1 MGLAMLKKIAVLDVG
16 HAFLLAYDNVNGQ
29 INHALLVEWLG
40 YFWSQETLN
49 SRSRVIDTGSRTD
62 F

>member
-16 HAFLLAYDNVNGQ
+16 HAFLLAYDD
-29 INHALLVEWLG
+29 IFSRIKWLG
-40 YFWSQETLN
+40 CFWSQETHN